1 MARLDGIA
9 VFVEVVEA
17 NGFSAAAARLNLTRS
32 AVAKTISRLEERLR
46 VRLFHRTTRSLGL
59 TEQGSFFYERCL
71 KALEEI
77 RAGEALLETGRT
89 HIRGKLRVTMPVL
102 YGRQCIAPILLELL
116 DDHPDLELELS
127 FNDRI
132 VDLVEDGYDLA
143 IRNGPLKDNAALM
156 TRTLTRKQMIVCAS
170 PHYLQSNGTPST
182 VDEIEQHFGLVY
194 NRADYDRTWIFP
206 TKDHPLRQIKPQC
219 RLRLDDLDVIMQAA
233 IDGRGLAW
241 LPSWLIGERLVA
253 GELVAILTDVAS
265 IAFDINAVWLKSP
278 VMLPK
283 VRLAIDNLARKL
295 A

>member
-1 MARLDGIA
+1 MARLEGIS

-46 VRLFHRTTRSLGL
+46 VRLFHRTTRSLSL
-59 TEQGSFFYERCL
+59 TDQGNLFYERCL

-77 RAGEALLETGRT
+77 RLGEALLETGRT
-89 HIRGKLRVTMPVL
+89 HVRGKLRVTMPVL
-102 YGRQCIAPILLELL
+102 YGRQCVAPILIGLL

-132 VDLVEDGYDLA
+132 VDLVDDGFDLA

-156 TRTLTRKQMIVCAS
+156 TRTLTHKRMIVCAS
-170 PHYLQSNGTPST
+170 PVYLEKHGTPKAA
-182 VDEIEQHFGLVY
+182 DEIEQHYGLVY

-219 RLRLDDLDVIMQAA
+219 RLRLDDLDVIVQAA

-241 LPSWLIGERLVA
+241 LPSWLIGDRLA
-253 GELVAILTDVAS
+253 NGELIAILTDVAS
-265 IAFDINAVWLKSP
+265 IAYDIHAVWLKSP
-278 VMLPK
+278 IMLPK
-283 VRLAIDNLARKL
+283 VRLAIEHLAQKL